1 MITLAF
7 DSTAKVA
14 TVAVASDEKIIAS
27 YTVDNGFTQ
36 SELLLPMAEDMLRS
50 LALDL
55 SKVGLLAC
63 SVGPGSFTGVRIG
76 AALVKGLA
84 FGKNIPCCEVSSLEA
99 LAYNL
104 LGTCQGIVASV
115 MDARR
120 GQVYTAIFRLTEDG
134 IERLTEDSAL
144 SLEELCSLLREYGG
158 DNIYL
163 VGDGYDIAYSYCTS
177 GGLKLAGT
185 PLILRNQNAAS
196 VARAAVRLYKD
207 GSFVD
212 DVKLAP
218 TYLRLPQAERERLE
232 KASNQLINKIKH
244 SI

>member
-55 SKVGLLAC
+55 SEVGLLAC

-84 FGKNIPCCEVSSLEA
+84 FGKNIPCCEVSTLEA
-99 LAYNL
+99 LAYK
-104 LGTCQGIVASV
+104 
-115 MDARR
+115 AR
-120 GQVYTAIFRLTEDG
+120 L
-134 IERLTEDSAL
+134 DS
-144 SLEELCSLLREYGG
+144 
-158 DNIYL
+158 D
-163 VGDGYDIAYSYCTS
+163 
-177 GGLKLAGT
+177 
-185 PLILRNQNAAS
+185 
-196 VARAAVRLYKD
+196 
-207 GSFVD
+207 
-212 DVKLAP
+212 
-218 TYLRLPQAERERLE
+218 
-232 KASNQLINKIKH
+232 
-244 SI
+244 